1 MNKLKNL
8 TNVVIGKHEFY
19 IKDRPLFTLSNI
31 TYPGTSFNMAST
43 MSSSSGMVASLGTC
57 FFVGATLL

>member
-1 MNKLKNL
+1 MMY
-8 TNVVIGKHEFY
+8 EFY
-19 IKDRPLFTLSNI
+19 IKERPLFTLSKI

-57 FFVGATLL
+57 FFGGFKYSSSESSTIKTY